1 MTFSQ
6 IKTAIN
12 THSKTAAVIL
22 GAASV
27 LALPPY
33 FIFPVLFITFS
44 SLLLLLQTASGYKK
58 AFALGY
64 WFGFGFYACG
74 LAWIGNALLVEAQT
88 FGWLYPIAFLA
99 SGAFFGLFSAV
110 PAWLSF
116 YFKNIYA
123 KYLSFAAL
131 WVILEWIRSFILT
144 GFPWNLLGTTL
155 AFTPSAIQSASV
167 FGTYGLSL
175 LVIMLTAAPA
185 LAIYRRNRQNLITA
199 LSVMAFLALANW
211 GYGFW
216 RLQHLNDNHFSNIT
230 VRVVQPAIPQS
241 MKWSP
246 TSLDDNI
253 RQYITLSQKPGLQ
266 NIDFVI
272 WGETASPFPL
282 DYDEYYRQE
291 VTQAIPAQGRLITGL
306 VRYLPDENNRYQPLN
321 SMFVINKD
329 GMIEGS
335 YDKSHLVPFGEY
347 IPLRDWLPSWVRPIT
362 NTIANFKAGNGP
374 ENLQIASYPPFGTLI
389 CYEINFPAQVVN
401 NFQKPEW
408 LINLTNDG
416 WYGDSA
422 GPHQHLVATQM
433 RAIEEGLTIVRAA
446 NTGISA
452 VIDRS
457 GRVTASL
464 PLNQSGVLDTKL
476 PKELSIS
483 TFYGKYH
490 NIIPLILCFFNLA
503 LAFILKI
510 RIR

>member
-44 SLLLLLQTASGYKK
+44 SLLLLLQTAAGYKK

-74 LAWIGNALLVEAQT
+74 LAWIGNALLVDAQA

-185 LAIYRRNRQNLITA
+185 LAIYRRNRQSLITA
-199 LSVMAFLALANW
+199 LSVMAFLAQIGRASC
-211 GYGFW
+211 
-216 RLQHLNDNHFSNIT
+216 RE
-230 VRVVQPAIPQS
+230 RV
-241 MKWSP
+241 
-246 TSLDDNI
+246 
-253 RQYITLSQKPGLQ
+253 
-266 NIDFVI
+266 
-272 WGETASPFPL
+272 
-282 DYDEYYRQE
+282 
-291 VTQAIPAQGRLITGL
+291 
-306 VRYLPDENNRYQPLN
+306 
-321 SMFVINKD
+321 
-329 GMIEGS
+329 
-335 YDKSHLVPFGEY
+335 
-347 IPLRDWLPSWVRPIT
+347 
-362 NTIANFKAGNGP
+362 
-374 ENLQIASYPPFGTLI
+374 
-389 CYEINFPAQVVN
+389 
-401 NFQKPEW
+401 
-408 LINLTNDG
+408 
-416 WYGDSA
+416 
-422 GPHQHLVATQM
+422 
-433 RAIEEGLTIVRAA
+433 
-446 NTGISA
+446 
-452 VIDRS
+452 
-457 GRVTASL
+457 
-464 PLNQSGVLDTKL
+464 
-476 PKELSIS
+476 
-483 TFYGKYH
+483 
-490 NIIPLILCFFNLA
+490 
-503 LAFILKI
+503 
-510 RIR
+510 